1 MKRAHGLILA
11 LGAVLAAAWW
21 AAGLDDEGDG
31 STRPVRKAGRAPRS
45 VAVPPMPLGEL
56 RLGARP
62 PADGVPGELFPARSF
77 QPPPPPP
84 PVDTKPVAPPLPYR
98 YGGALEDGG
107 VPAAFLLERDEVRA
121 VRPGDVLDGRYRVT
135 AVSRQRI
142 DFLYLPLNETQSL
155 STGTP

>member
-1 MKRAHGLILA
+1 MRRAHWLILA

-21 AAGLDDEGDG
+21 AAGLDDEGGG
-31 STRPVRKAGRAPRS
+31 STRPVHKAGRAPRS
-45 VAVPPMPLGEL
+45 VAVPAMPLGEL

-62 PADGVPGELFPARSF
+62 PADPAVGELFPARSF
-77 QPPPPPP
+77 LPPPPPP
-84 PVDTKPVAPPLPYR
+84 PAETKPAPPPLPYR

-107 VPAAFLLERDEVRA
+107 APAAFLLERDEVRA
-121 VRPGDVLDGRYRVT
+121 VRTGDVLDGRYRVT

-155 STGTP
+155 NTGNP